1 MNAETSAVQV
11 PSGPTAAVARFLAGA
26 RLEDMTDRTRT
37 RAAQHLTDS
46 LGVMLAGTVSDLA
59 APLRRFLLA
68 AGDAGEAA
76 IAGGS
81 DPGSPAMAALCNGAL
96 GHALDYDD
104 ANSAMRG
111 HPSVPVLAALMALP
125 SEKAVPGRD
134 LLEAFIVGIEAATR
148 LSQCLAITPDMPNG
162 WHFTGTMGTF
172 AATGA
177 LARLAR
183 LDEAQIC
190 NALGMAGSMAS
201 GLHANFGT
209 MTKPLHSGLA
219 ARNGLTAVL
228 LTQAGFTAYPAI
240 LDGNDGL
247 AATHGGP
254 AADLSRIGA
263 LLGKPYIF
271 DQAPFGTHLKLYPC
285 CYAMHRALGAI
296 LQLMRDEPVAAAD
309 VTRVLCRVLPHSM
322 RPLKFRRPKTG
333 FEGKFSMEYGLAAAV
348 LDGRIGLSTFTD
360 SAVQR
365 EEVARMM
372 GRIEVTEDEACQVSA
387 DGTMLPGTHSFTSR
401 GFVEVTLEMTNGRSR
416 SCRVYDA
423 DGSAAR
429 PLNWQR
435 VGEKFLDCASA
446 AGTDPALAARV
457 LGQLQTMTRQDDV
470 RPLFRALLSG
480 RLAT

>member
-1 MNAETSAVQV
+1 MNSETSAVQA
-11 PSGPTAAVARFLAGA
+11 PSGPTAAVACFLATA

-46 LGVMLAGTVSDLA
+46 LGVMLAGTTSDLA
-59 APLRRFLLA
+59 APLRRFLHA

-81 DPGSPAMAALCNGAL
+81 GSVTPAMAALCNGTL
-96 GHALDYDD
+96 GHALDFDD

-148 LSQCLAITPDMPNG
+148 LSQGLAITPDMPNG

-177 LARLAR
+177 LARLVG
-183 LDEAQIC
+183 LSEAQIC
-190 NALGMAGSMAS
+190 NAFGIAGSMAS

-254 AADLSRIGA
+254 AADLSNIAA

-285 CYAMHRALGAI
+285 CYAMHRALGAT
-296 LQLMRDEPVAAAD
+296 LQLVRDEPVAAAD
-309 VTRVLCRVLPHSM
+309 VARVICRVLPHSM

-360 SAVQR
+360 AAVQR
-365 EEVARMM
+365 AEIARMI
-372 GRIEVTEDEACQVSA
+372 GRIQVVEDLACQVSA
-387 DGTMLPGTHSFTSR
+387 DGTMLPETHSFTSR
-401 GFVEVTLEMTNGRSR
+401 GFVEVTLEMTNGTSR

-429 PLNWQR
+429 PLDWQR

-446 AGTDPALAARV
+446 AGVEPARSTQALTQLQALAH
-457 LGQLQTMTRQDDV
+457 QDDV
-470 RPLFRALLSG
+470 RPLFSELLSHG
-480 RLAT
+480 HRT